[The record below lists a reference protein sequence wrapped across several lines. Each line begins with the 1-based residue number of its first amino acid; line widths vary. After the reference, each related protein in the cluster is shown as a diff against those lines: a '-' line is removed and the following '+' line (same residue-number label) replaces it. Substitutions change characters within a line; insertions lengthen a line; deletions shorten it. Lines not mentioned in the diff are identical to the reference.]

1 MRPPTARSSFL
12 VEAWIERREIEG
24 LPGLVRVRIKEL
36 ESGMQVYVKTDQEL
50 GQFILEAMTQG
61 GSQELEW
68 ERDR

>member
-1 MRPPTARSSFL
+1 